1 VAIDAA
7 LAVPFPGMILAR
19 TRRVAAMENWTALVW
34 TMLVTDGIVAI
45 YGLHRL
51 ALRMEDRG
59 WIYYLNK
66 KPRGSAMGS
75 FVALQKVIEPR
86 AEHVLRVSH
95 VNHVIGEEGV
105 PGNEPAAEGSGGRLG
120 LHD

>member
-1 VAIDAA
+1 M
-7 LAVPFPGMILAR
+7 F
-19 TRRVAAMENWTALVW
+19 AMENWNALVW
-34 TMLVTDGIVAI
+34 IMLALDGLVAL

-51 ALRMEDRG
+51 ALWMERRG

-75 FVALQKVIEPR
+75 FVALQKVVEPR
-86 AEHVLRVSH
+86 AEHVLHVSR

-105 PGNEPAAEGSGGRLG
+105 PGCDPDGAAGGSLPQSPDHADEHRIP
-120 LHD
+120 

>member
-1 VAIDAA
+1 M
-7 LAVPFPGMILAR
+7 L
-19 TRRVAAMENWTALVW
+19 AMENWITLVW
-34 TMLVTDGIVAI
+34 IMLALDGIVAI

-51 ALRMEDRG
+51 ALWMERRG

-86 AEHVLRVSH
+86 AEHVLHVSRA
-95 VNHVIGEEGV
+95 NHIIGEEGV
-105 PGNEPAAEGSGGRLG
+105 PGNDPGADGRGGGRTQPPG
-120 LHD
+120 

>member
-1 VAIDAA
+1 M
-7 LAVPFPGMILAR
+7 L
-19 TRRVAAMENWTALVW
+19 AMENWNALVW
-34 TMLVTDGIVAI
+34 IMLALDGIVAV

-51 ALRMEDRG
+51 ALWMESRG

-86 AEHVLRVSH
+86 AEHVLH
-95 VNHVIGEEGV
+95 VARANHVIGEEGV
-105 PGNEPAAEGSGGRLG
+105 PGNDPAADSPGELRTRKPG
-120 LHD
+120 